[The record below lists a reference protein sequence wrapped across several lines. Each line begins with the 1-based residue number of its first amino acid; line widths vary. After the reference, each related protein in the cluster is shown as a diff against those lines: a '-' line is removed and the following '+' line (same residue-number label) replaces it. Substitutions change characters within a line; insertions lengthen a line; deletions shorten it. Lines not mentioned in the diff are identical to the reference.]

1 MSCGCKSYYSLC
13 HFYLTA
19 LVGAI
24 VFWLSNTAADIF
36 FLLSDDSTTT
46 HGSSAPLPQTRA
58 FKSRTY
64 NLSHSPETREI
75 EGGLIEET
83 TFNFTDIPTE
93 SEEAS
98 SNTTPTVTDIYPAT
112 TERYNFSTEH
122 LAKDWI
128 SLGPTTVQ
136 SPPDDTS
143 GTVPGT
149 NIVTHHTHLPL
160 RSSFTEKGSVPEN
173 TTAKMETNKS
183 ACIPTSS
190 LTDAEVLALV
200 VGAVFLTIVL
210 SKYIFI
216 LIQGY
221 NCYWYL
227 IWMITYLANNLLEL
241 AQSHLHYI
249 TPPTIP
255 FVSYSTVPNPEKYC
269 PLDHTAAWQNVPTW
283 SFMLSAPSTYSYGAS
298 KYELEARYERK
309 ENAKTRGLGVW
320 GAYI

>member
-1 MSCGCKSYYSLC
+1 MKGKPGLGV
-13 HFYLTA
+13 LLLLA

-64 NLSHSPETREI
+64 NLSLSPETREI

-122 LAKDWI
+122 QAKDLI

-136 SPPDDTS
+136 SPPDDTT

-210 SKYIFI
+210 SALLYQFVVFMRKKQTHIDSSIYII
-216 LIQGY
+216 ENEHNKQDVE
-221 NCYWYL
+221 
-227 IWMITYLANNLLEL
+227 ANGS
-241 AQSHLHYI
+241 Q
-249 TPPTIP
+249 
-255 FVSYSTVPNPEKYC
+255 PE
-269 PLDHTAAWQNVPTW
+269 
-283 SFMLSAPSTYSYGAS
+283 
-298 KYELEARYERK
+298 
-309 ENAKTRGLGVW
+309 TRL
-320 GAYI
+320 